1 MLYPHT
7 TDVQSVRKY
16 CRIWWVVFPNHLP
29 DTPFLKRQQK
39 VYPMNISQE
48 TIDEILSVHESL
60 WEAVYSTDNS
70 RPSISYKGNTYHIQL
85 PPHKAYA
92 SVLLPNGTGTNFLWV
107 TQNMRKSS
115 YGTMAIERAL
125 KRNED
130 HRISW
135 ILDTSNGG
143 FTTRTCISTTRNS
156 SLDLIDGQIEIYDSL
171 GKETIWSHN
180 KLLVTGKAQF

>member
-1 MLYPHT
+1 
-7 TDVQSVRKY
+7 
-16 CRIWWVVFPNHLP
+16 
-29 DTPFLKRQQK
+29 
-39 VYPMNISQE
+39 
-48 TIDEILSVHESL
+48 
-60 WEAVYSTDNS
+60 
-70 RPSISYKGNTYHIQL
+70 
-85 PPHKAYA
+85 
-92 SVLLPNGTGTNFLWV
+92 
-107 TQNMRKSS
+107 MRKSS